1 MYIVFYITV
10 YDVYLVKELNE
21 HPTATSEDN
30 VHAYFALEDN
40 IKGKEKFNSHFIQ
53 ILKVIWFNYYKLL

>member
-30 VHAYFALEDN
+30 VHAYFED
-40 IKGKEKFNSHFIQ
+40 ITLH
-53 ILKVIWFNYYKLL
+53 